1 LAAKKKYKNLTKA
14 EKKLN
19 KEVRDDL
26 RQRGILPPV
35 KPKLNRKRFAKEV
48 LEEFKESKTF
58 SDIEYLLE
66 AIRWMLT
73 CIESDTEFR
82 KISPEQIGVLKTI
95 KMAAEIKKYMEGKK
109 AAGEKNYELYEL
121 YKEVVEPIVRL

>member
-26 RQRGILPPV
+26 RQRGILHPV

>member
-1 LAAKKKYKNLTKA
+1 MAAKKKYKNLTKA